1 FDRGCEMD
9 GGASFEGFIEFIWQD
24 ALLILPD
31 DEKQLAVARKDAQI
45 AKRNAEALALLTQIQ
60 NEKTEGASELA
71 QMSAQEIRE
80 YLEYDPMAYPKNDGD
95 WKRVQEVGEKVFIKA
110 RCINCHVFGTTG
122 KGGGPDLS
130 TVASRF
136 RRGDLL
142 EAIMEPSKVIS
153 DQYIGLE
160 VDLSDLTTVTGMLV
174 TEDAKTLTLIDVT
187 GKRVDIPKSEIEERR
202 PATKSIMPE
211 GLLHTMNLNELV
223 LLVNYLERGA
233 QQ

>member
-1 FDRGCEMD
+1 
-9 GGASFEGFIEFIWQD
+9 
-24 ALLILPD
+24 
-31 DEKQLAVARKDAQI
+31 
-45 AKRNAEALALLTQIQ
+45 
-60 NEKTEGASELA
+60 
-71 QMSAQEIRE
+71 
-80 YLEYDPMAYPKNDGD
+80 
-95 WKRVQEVGEKVFIKA
+95 
-110 RCINCHVFGTTG
+110 
-122 KGGGPDLS
+122 
-130 TVASRF
+130 SRF